1 LTEFEA
7 FLKKESSFYGVWE
20 NEDFGRGR

>member
-1 LTEFEA
+1 LSEFEA
-7 FLKKESSFYGVWE
+7 FLKKESSFYGFWE